1 MAKIYGSSEIW
12 GDLLV
17 TGSFSVL
24 GSASTINTTNL
35 VVSDTIISL
44 GHSQSGSPVLDEGI
58 MFGRGTGLTQAFIWD
73 ETNDTFAL
81 IGTNDDHT
89 VLGSVNVDSY
99 SNLRV
104 GGLTTSDIKITNGA
118 ASGYVLTSD
127 ASGNATWTSAA
138 SSSANF
144 ANTDL
149 TLTGNRIHNTNGNDL
164 IISSDGIGNDFV
176 IGFQGTQS
184 LSVGH
189 INYYQ
194 EFTSSD
200 LSIQE
205 LGGTRR
211 LEINSTETIFGPFN
225 ANRDFRIVGL
235 SDSSAFFLDSLN
247 NNVGI
252 GTDTPTEKLEVNGRI
267 KTTNFQ
273 MTTSPTTG
281 YVLTS
286 DASGNATWQ
295 AASGGGTTPSL
306 SQVLA
311 VGNSSGVNNIILPD
325 PAYIGFTSSS
335 YTMRLFTS
343 TLTANWSIVM
353 PNNGGTMALVSD
365 IPTSVVTGTGTTNYL
380 PKWSSSTDLSNSLIY
395 DNGTNVFIGT
405 TLSSSDTQLYI
416 RKNNTTIRTGI
427 HSEISS
433 GTYSIA
439 ISGNIGTSLGFG
451 SGDVGVLGNI
461 GTSTASTTYAIY
473 ARNAGTNT
481 DSYGVYA
488 SLTLSTTTYGMYTT
502 IQSGTAGS
510 YYGNYVTIGT
520 GVSNNTF
527 GTNNWGSY
535 ISNLGNASTNT
546 GLYTQVNNGS
556 FANNAV
562 WAVVGNSPTYSSGDK
577 AVFAWVATTATNT
590 TNSSYA
596 GYFNNSSKTTSSSY
610 GLASVVSS
618 TESSAN
624 YGLFVQTSGSSIN
637 YGVVVNTGTSIFNE
651 AGDANTDFRI
661 EGDTNA
667 NLFFVDASTDSIGI
681 GTNTPVATLDVRG
694 SAIFNN
700 SNGSNDFTIEGTLD
714 ASLFTTSAS
723 GDNVGIAG
731 YSSNTKFSISTTRT
745 THTIGLAVN
754 NNNGTASGINYGAYI
769 TTATTNTSTNYGL
782 YVDTTLATTNYGIV
796 VNKGTS
802 VFNGAGDA
810 STDFRI
816 GGDSVSSLFYV
827 DASTDNIGI
836 GTSTPV
842 YKLHVTSGTVS
853 TSNLRSNYIVSTT
866 AGNTL
871 NLEYSNGEKN
881 IEFTTNSNGS
891 EIKFNNSGTITAG
904 TSSITQYP
912 TYFEMLTSTR
922 SYFNLRDDGAGLLT
936 FGDIS
941 ENDQIRFYMTGGSGT
956 VPTVGGSGI
965 YTAYNL
971 RVNGTLSKA
980 AGTFQIDHPLPELKE
995 THTLLHSFV
1004 EAPQANNIYRG
1015 KSQLVNGFIE
1025 INLDEQFNM
1034 TEGTLLALN
1043 KNFQCFTSNETGW
1056 DAVKGTV
1063 VGNKL
1068 QINCINSNSS
1078 DEISW
1083 LVIGERHDDYI
1094 LSSGLYDINGEFIV
1108 EKPKV

>member
-1 MAKIYGSSEIW
+1 MPKIYGSSEIW

-17 TGSFSVL
+17 TGSFSIL
-24 GSASTINTTNL
+24 GSASSIYTTSL
-35 VVSDTIISL
+35 VVSDTIIAL
-44 GHSQSGSPVLDEGI
+44 GHSQSGAPLLDEGI
-58 MFGRGTGLTQAFIWD
+58 MFTRGTGLTQAFIWD

-89 VLGSVNVDSY
+89 VIGSVNIDSY

-104 GGLTTSDIKITNGA
+104 GGITTSNITITDGA
-118 ASGYVLTSD
+118 TSGYVLTSD
-127 ASGNATWTSAA
+127 ASGNATWQ
-138 SSSANF
+138 
-144 ANTDL
+144 
-149 TLTGNRIHNTNGNDL
+149 
-164 IISSDGIGNDFV
+164 V
-176 IGFQGTQS
+176 
-184 LSVGH
+184 
-189 INYYQ
+189 
-194 EFTSSD
+194 
-200 LSIQE
+200 
-205 LGGTRR
+205 
-211 LEINSTETIFGPFN
+211 
-225 ANRDFRIVGL
+225 
-235 SDSSAFFLDSLN
+235 
-247 NNVGI
+247 
-252 GTDTPTEKLEVNGRI
+252 
-267 KTTNFQ
+267 
-273 MTTSPTTG
+273 
-281 YVLTS
+281 
-286 DASGNATWQ
+286 
-295 AASGGGTTPSL
+295 GGTTPSL

-311 VGNSSGVNNIILPD
+311 VGNSSGVNNIILPT
-325 PAYIGFTSSS
+325 PSYIGFTSSS

-380 PKWSSSTDLSNSLIY
+380 PKWSSSTDLTNSLIY

-439 ISGNIGTSLGFG
+439 ISGNIGSSIGFG

-461 GTSTASTTYAIY
+461 GTSTASTTFAIY
-473 ARNAGTNT
+473 ARNTGSNTN
-481 DSYGVYA
+481 SYGVYTT
-488 SLTLSTTTYGMYTT
+488 LTLSTTTYGMYTT
-502 IQSGTAGS
+502 ITSGTAGS

-520 GVSNNTF
+520 GVSNDTF

-556 FANNAV
+556 FANNAL
-562 WAVVGNSPTYSSGDK
+562 WAVVGNGPVYSTGDK
-577 AVFAWVATTATNT
+577 AVFAWVATTAANT
-590 TNSSYA
+590 TDPSYA

-610 GLASVVSS
+610 GLLSLVSS
-618 TESSAN
+618 TQSSAN

-661 EGDTNA
+661 EGDTDA
-667 NLFFVDASTDSIGI
+667 NLFFADASTDSIGI
-681 GTNTPVATLDVRG
+681 GTNTPLATLDVRG

-700 SNGSNDFTIEGTLD
+700 SNGSNDFRIEGTLD
-714 ASLFTTSAS
+714 GNLLSTQAST
-723 GDNVGIAG
+723 NVAGVGG
-731 YSSNTKFSISTTRT
+731 YSSNAKFSISNTQT
-745 THTIGLAVN
+745 THAYTLVSQN
-754 NNNGTASGINYGAYI
+754 TNGTASGDNYAI
-769 TTATTNTSTNYGL
+769 SAVTTTSTTGTNYGL
-782 YVDTTLATTNYGIV
+782 KVTTTGGNINYGIV
-796 VNKGTS
+796 VESGTS
-802 VFNGAGDA
+802 VFNNSGDA
-810 STDFRI
+810 NTDFRI
-816 GGDSVSSLFYV
+816 GGDTNANLFFA
-827 DASTDNIGI
+827 DASTDRVGI
-836 GTSTPV
+836 KTNTPTYDFTVVGTASATALRGNFLRIQGTSTIAEFG
-842 YKLHVTSGTVS
+842 Y
-853 TSNLRSNYIVSTT
+853 TT
-866 AGNTL
+866 
-871 NLEYSNGEKN
+871 GEKN

-922 SYFNLRDDGAGLLT
+922 SYFNLRDDGDGLLT

-980 AGTFQIDHPLPELKE
+980 AGTFQIDHPLPQLKE

-1056 DAVKGTV
+1056 DAVKGIV
-1063 VGNKL
+1063 IGNKL

>member
-17 TGSFSVL
+17 TGSFSIL
-24 GSASTINTTNL
+24 GSASSIYTTSL
-35 VVSDTIISL
+35 VVSDTIIAL
-44 GHSQSGSPVLDEGI
+44 GHSQSGAPLLDEGI
-58 MFGRGTGLTQAFIWD
+58 MFTRGTGLTQAFIWD

-89 VLGSVNVDSY
+89 VIGSVNIDSY

-104 GGLTTSDIKITNGA
+104 GGITTSNITITDGA
-118 ASGYVLTSD
+118 TS
-127 ASGNATWTSAA
+127 
-138 SSSANF
+138 
-144 ANTDL
+144 
-149 TLTGNRIHNTNGNDL
+149 
-164 IISSDGIGNDFV
+164 
-176 IGFQGTQS
+176 
-184 LSVGH
+184 
-189 INYYQ
+189 
-194 EFTSSD
+194 
-200 LSIQE
+200 
-205 LGGTRR
+205 
-211 LEINSTETIFGPFN
+211 
-225 ANRDFRIVGL
+225 
-235 SDSSAFFLDSLN
+235 
-247 NNVGI
+247 
-252 GTDTPTEKLEVNGRI
+252 
-267 KTTNFQ
+267 
-273 MTTSPTTG
+273 G

-295 AASGGGTTPSL
+295 ASVGGTTPSL

-311 VGNSSGVNNIILPD
+311 VGNSSGVNNIILPT
-325 PAYIGFTSSS
+325 PSYIGFTSSS
-335 YTMRLFTS
+335 YTMRLFPT
-343 TLTANWSIVM
+343 TLTANWSIIM

-380 PKWSSSTDLSNSLIY
+380 PKWSSSTDLTNSLIY

-439 ISGNIGTSLGFG
+439 ISGNIGSSLGFG

-461 GTSTASTTYAIY
+461 GTSTASTTFAIY
-473 ARNAGTNT
+473 ARNTGSNTN
-481 DSYGVYA
+481 SYGVYTT
-488 SLTLSTTTYGMYTT
+488 LTLSTTTYGMYTT
-502 IQSGTAGS
+502 ITSGTAGS

-556 FANNAV
+556 FANNAL

-577 AVFAWVATTATNT
+577 AVFAWVSTTATNT
-590 TNSSYA
+590 TDSSYA

-610 GLASVVSS
+610 GLYSLVSS
-618 TESSAN
+618 TQSSAN

-667 NLFFVDASTDSIGI
+667 NLFFADASTDRVGI
-681 GTNTPVATLDVRG
+681 KTNTPTY
-694 SAIFNN
+694 
-700 SNGSNDFTIEGTLD
+700 DFT
-714 ASLFTTSAS
+714 
-723 GDNVGIAG
+723 V
-731 YSSNTKFSISTTRT
+731 
-745 THTIGLAVN
+745 V
-754 NNNGTASGINYGAYI
+754 GTASA
-769 TTATTNTSTNYGL
+769 TALRGNFL
-782 YVDTTLATTNYGIV
+782 
-796 VNKGTS
+796 
-802 VFNGAGDA
+802 
-810 STDFRI
+810 RI
-816 GGDSVSSLFYV
+816 Q
-827 DASTDNIGI
+827 
-836 GTSTPV
+836 GTSTIAEFG
-842 YKLHVTSGTVS
+842 Y
-853 TSNLRSNYIVSTT
+853 TT
-866 AGNTL
+866 
-871 NLEYSNGEKN
+871 GEKN

-912 TYFEMLTSTR
+912 SYFSMLTSSR
-922 SYFNLRDDGAGLLT
+922 SYFNLRDDGDGLLT

-956 VPTVGGSGI
+956 VSTVGGSGVYI
-965 YTAYNL
+965 AYNL

-1034 TEGTLLALN
+1034 TEGTLVALN

-1056 DAVKGTV
+1056 DAVKGIV
-1063 VGNKL
+1063 IGNKL